1 MSVVPLIQPPRLVN
15 ISLILEAHLLK
26 NNIRCVSCSKQ
37 SWRVPHIKMITK
49 FIEERS
55 SFRWLFDTF
64 FTQRTIDPPLKNTI
78 LVHCWLTVSN
88 KNNRNN
94 ITISIGLAVVWQ
106 ILLIIYNQVVVDATQ
121 IDIWKA
127 WWHFQGIRFGC
138 FHKFVQFVCFL
149 NHVELVLY
157 RTFSFE
163 WGISLFLNFELV
175 LFIHFDTVIC
185 NWTVHVHM
193 LDIHWCQYIKCLL
206 WFVKH
211 WLTRTRLWL

>member
-1 MSVVPLIQPPRLVN
+1 MIQFIESWMIWVIEIDFRRRVIKGLSPQLHLLLAEFIHCLLFALALQMSVVPLIQPPRLVN

-127 WWHFQGIRFGC
+127 WWHF
-138 FHKFVQFVCFL
+138 
-149 NHVELVLY
+149 
-157 RTFSFE
+157 
-163 WGISLFLNFELV
+163 
-175 LFIHFDTVIC
+175 
-185 NWTVHVHM
+185 
-193 LDIHWCQYIKCLL
+193 
-206 WFVKH
+206 
-211 WLTRTRLWL
+211 